1 MRSNYMVFFDRL
13 LEVLHQDSRFFT
25 AKGELLRNS
34 VYEAA
39 MKMDAN
45 LLKLLYKNDITQK
58 RFFTNVEGI
67 SVFDKVGF
75 GWVVNNR
82 EFLPDSY
89 TRYKNKIG
97 LAENDGNFISSSKN
111 VVILFPYKDC
121 VLRGGQTKEEQK
133 NLNEVFY
140 NEILAPDEV
149 DRLLSPKV
157 FTNAK
162 RYFNRGIEPVQTFD
176 EGDNL
181 IIKGNNLLSIAS
193 LLSKY
198 ERRIKLIYIDPPYN
212 TGGDANIFSY
222 NNTFN
227 HSTWLTFIKNRL
239 DVSRKLLKDDGF
251 IVIAIDHNELFYL
264 GALSDEIF
272 GRENFISIITVQ
284 HNPKGRNQSKFFS
297 ANSEF
302 LLVYAKDK
310 AHANFYS
317 VAISDNVK
325 ATFTERDKD
334 GFYRWEP
341 YIRARTVWSREARPD
356 NWYPIYV
363 SKDLRRIS
371 SEPFEDA
378 YELFPKTD
386 AGDFCWKNVKTTFD
400 DLNARNY
407 FRAIEEKGKIVLQH
421 KYREQEVLKNV
432 WVDKKYQSEFNGT
445 NLLKS
450 LIGENNFSYP
460 KSIYA
465 VMDIVKIMSGKGDI
479 VLDFFAGSGTTAHAV
494 LQANMEQNIN
504 DRRFILCEQ
513 LDEHIDI
520 TIRRLQAVLSK
531 TTTKGNFVYCELL
544 KSNQKFIDSIQ
555 SAHNDEDL
563 IGIWKEMLKTGF
575 VSYKVKPLEICMKD
589 SDFVNLS
596 MVDKKRILMDLLDMN
611 QLYVNF
617 CDIDDE
623 AFRIS
628 EEDKT
633 FSKSFYKES

>member
-1 MRSNYMVFFDRL
+1 M
-13 LEVLHQDSRFFT
+13 
-25 AKGELLRNS
+25 
-34 VYEAA
+34 
-39 MKMDAN
+39 
-45 LLKLLYKNDITQK
+45 
-58 RFFTNVEGI
+58 
-67 SVFDKVGF
+67 
-75 GWVVNNR
+75 
-82 EFLPDSY
+82 
-89 TRYKNKIG
+89 
-97 LAENDGNFISSSKN
+97 
-111 VVILFPYKDC
+111 
-121 VLRGGQTKEEQK
+121 
-133 NLNEVFY
+133 
-140 NEILAPDEV
+140 
-149 DRLLSPKV
+149 
-157 FTNAK
+157 
-162 RYFNRGIEPVQTFD
+162 
-176 EGDNL
+176 
-181 IIKGNNLLSIAS
+181 
-193 LLSKY
+193 
-198 ERRIKLIYIDPPYN
+198 
-212 TGGDANIFSY
+212 
-222 NNTFN
+222 
-227 HSTWLTFIKNRL
+227 
-239 DVSRKLLKDDGF
+239 
-251 IVIAIDHNELFYL
+251 IAIDHNELFYL

-400 DLNARNY
+400 DLNSRNY

-432 WVDKKYQSEFNGT
+432 LVDKKYQSEFNGT

>member
-1 MRSNYMVFFDRL
+1 MRWI
-13 LEVLHQDSRFFT
+13 SR
-25 AKGELLRNS
+25 
-34 VYEAA
+34 
-39 MKMDAN
+39 
-45 LLKLLYKNDITQK
+45 
-58 RFFTNVEGI
+58 
-67 SVFDKVGF
+67 
-75 GWVVNNR
+75 
-82 EFLPDSY
+82 
-89 TRYKNKIG
+89 
-97 LAENDGNFISSSKN
+97 
-111 VVILFPYKDC
+111 
-121 VLRGGQTKEEQK
+121 
-133 NLNEVFY
+133 
-140 NEILAPDEV
+140 
-149 DRLLSPKV
+149 
-157 FTNAK
+157 
-162 RYFNRGIEPVQTFD
+162 
-176 EGDNL
+176 
-181 IIKGNNLLSIAS
+181 
-193 LLSKY
+193 
-198 ERRIKLIYIDPPYN
+198 
-212 TGGDANIFSY
+212 
-222 NNTFN
+222 
-227 HSTWLTFIKNRL
+227 
-239 DVSRKLLKDDGF
+239 
-251 IVIAIDHNELFYL
+251 
-264 GALSDEIF
+264 
-272 GRENFISIITVQ
+272 
-284 HNPKGRNQSKFFS
+284 
-297 ANSEF
+297 
-302 LLVYAKDK
+302 
-310 AHANFYS
+310 
-317 VAISDNVK
+317 
-325 ATFTERDKD
+325 
-334 GFYRWEP
+334 
-341 YIRARTVWSREARPD
+341 
-356 NWYPIYV
+356 
-363 SKDLRRIS
+363 
-371 SEPFEDA
+371 EPFEHA

-421 KYREQEVLKNV
+421 KFREQEVLKNV